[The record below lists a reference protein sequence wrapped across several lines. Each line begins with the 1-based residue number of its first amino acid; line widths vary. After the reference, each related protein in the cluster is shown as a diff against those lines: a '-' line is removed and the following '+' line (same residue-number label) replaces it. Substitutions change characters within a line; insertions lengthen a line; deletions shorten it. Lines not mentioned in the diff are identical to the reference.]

1 MGYST
6 DLFIDNH
13 PENYLCCICL
23 EVLKDCWIT
32 GCNHRYCHYCLTLLL
47 STEEQLC
54 AFDRKPITEYKQD
67 QETNNFIQNLKIK
80 CSQED
85 CNWIG
90 PLKKE
95 KVHKCFKENKILIPP
110 IIKETKW
117 LQGLILGSKEISLRV
132 LSFLPA
138 EDVCRV
144 SRINRN
150 WKKISTNEHLWRF
163 LFKKEFKSDV
173 KMKSKHWKT
182 VFLDNYGYKYPNKF
196 KSMKENPFKI
206 FEKSQ
211 SGGSN
216 VDSTKQ
222 MEKEKNSKLTEEQ
235 EILLHYTLELS
246 KKDSLQNQSFISKEK
261 EWVFTLD
268 DEDEIFC
275 EFEDLNVLNLVEE
288 EELIEE
294 MESVLEEIEIFELIL
309 FGTNLKM
316 YEKMDQ

>member
-6 DLFIDNH
+6 ELFLGNH
-13 PENYLCCICL
+13 HENHLCGICL
-23 EVLKDCWIT
+23 EVFKDCWVT

-54 AFDRKPITEYKQD
+54 AFDRKPIIEYKQD
-67 QETNNFIQNLKIK
+67 QETNNLIQNLKIK

-90 PLKKE
+90 PLKNE
-95 KVHKCFKENKILIPP
+95 KIHKCFKENKILIPP
-110 IIKETKW
+110 SIKETKW
-117 LQGLILGSKEISLRV
+117 IQGLILGSKEISLRV

-138 EDVCRV
+138 EDVCRS

-150 WKKISTNEHLWRF
+150 WNKISKSEHLWRF

-206 FEKSQ
+206 FEKSKT
-211 SGGSN
+211 
-216 VDSTKQ
+216 VESTKNPS
-222 MEKEKNSKLTEEQ
+222 KETDEKLTEQQ

-246 KKDSLQNQSFISKEK
+246 KKELEKKESNFISKEK

-268 DEDEIFC
+268 DEEDSVYF
-275 EFEDLNVLNLVEE
+275 EFEDVNVPTTLDDEE
-288 EELIEE
+288 EIHED
-294 MESVLEEIEIFELIL
+294 IEIFELIL

-316 YEKMDQ
+316 YEK